1 MTKRLRII
9 LILKVRWK
17 EPIFHCTSVWQLY
30 MQICWVNSNLSF
42 EIVSRHLECFSILFK
57 TQGIL
62 NKATRNSLKSL
73 YALCYSTSVVSQQL
87 CAKIRR
93 LKIDLRTV
101 DCMNA
106 QLHKTSVFS
115 LVGSNTKIELTLRTM
130 LFSLS
135 FSVFF
140 FLFARKS
147 CVLFSFY
154 NHFLFYMTAFQT
166 CAYKKLRLN

>member
-57 TQGIL
+57 TLDIL
-62 NKATRNSLKSL
+62 NKATRNSLKSS
-73 YALCYSTSVVSQQL
+73 YALCYSTSVVSQKL

-135 FSVFF
+135 LSLFFSFCAEELCVVFF
-140 FLFARKS
+140 L
-147 CVLFSFY
+147 
-154 NHFLFYMTAFQT
+154 
-166 CAYKKLRLN
+166 

>member
-101 DCMNA
+101 D
-106 QLHKTSVFS
+106 LHERAVTQNICIFSCWIQHKNRTHLENDAVFS
-115 LVGSNTKIELTLRTM
+115 
-130 LFSLS
+130 F
-135 FSVFF
+135 FFCFF